1 MALFEKAVEGML
13 EGGAMTGVAVGAGVL
28 FLAPG
33 LLPAIGRALRPIA
46 VGAIKTSMTVYNQT
60 VSTVRETAENLVA
73 EARAELEADAHHDTA
88 EPTRRRGRAETQPG

>member
-33 LLPAIGRALRPIA
+33 LLPAIGRALRPVA
-46 VGAIKTSMTVYNQT
+46 VGAIKTSLTVYNQT
-60 VSTVRETAENLVA
+60 VSTVRETAEDLVA
-73 EARAELEADAHHDTA
+73 EARAELEAEGQQNAA
-88 EPTRRRGRAETQPG
+88 EPTRRRGRAEAQTG